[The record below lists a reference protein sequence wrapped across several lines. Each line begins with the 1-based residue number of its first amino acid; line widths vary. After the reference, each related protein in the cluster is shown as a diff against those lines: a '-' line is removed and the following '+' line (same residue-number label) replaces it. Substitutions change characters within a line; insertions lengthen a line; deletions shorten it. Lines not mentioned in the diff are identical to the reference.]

1 MVDSKV
7 FLQSHISKQSSNTS
21 NGVNVQLKGKRKLLP
36 TTDMS
41 ESVSQYE
48 QYLEERGKCNKIRLT
63 CQVNPI
69 CSNVLYNS
77 VTEIVRNEGS
87 DDVEVLNYGNE
98 ALSKGT
104 IKTENTSGKN
114 KKVDFWSSP
123 SWNGDALTILNGNA
137 KDSHPTNAIR
147 DTQLSSPSNGFVY
160 HCGKD
165 IFNNHLIRSNTFKTI
180 CKRQGGNEDT
190 FNTIADKM
198 RDVKGNEV
206 VETLYF
212 PVDAPIDGHKK
223 DVTMHV
229 YRYDDILTYADSV
242 KNRLVQKY
250 DGWVGFY
257 NRSKI
262 KSYNDFK
269 KGEIMD
275 IERPIMYKNGGDF
288 IEMYPDRSLYS
299 FVPKFNKS
307 RKRVEKN
314 WEYCITYPSSSTTD
328 GFDSIIN
335 KSNGALKAI
344 YFDENSKGDNGGS
357 QLVIYGISKHGLIVG
372 DFVSVYKT
380 LRNGTDERVV
390 ESAEVSAVVDDYIF
404 VLKGNSTAISNS
416 WYDVSQKDLDNGCIE
431 VDGVCYSL
439 APNKKYFTGSY
450 PCSGCTSGCSGC
462 TTSTDNNKYYLVNG
476 KYVNLDLDSQ
486 HISYKKVVN
495 GIECNYYVRIF
506 SKVPNFKNASAVT
519 SSEYDIYKD
528 DSKLIKEYQ
537 GSDYDFESHVS
548 RLAFAKNIYGDEIGE
563 VVFTDDIDVSNLK
576 DNLGR
581 PLSTLYITFLKS
593 NGGYKEWYGFDNVPI
608 YPPNDKVTYSHCFG
622 ALTCGYETSDE
633 SIYTNDINSIN
644 KINNIG
650 GDAMGVNVSYI
661 NKDWR
666 NSQSNGTE
674 NSHPNGTENSYFNAT
689 EVAYGV
695 DKNFYGDLCFY
706 DEYNATEVSIQPM
719 MYRFNTAQRES
730 ILSSSSDKFNG
741 YNYDDIVYDDY
752 DISNTFTVKTSQVS
766 GTNSRKEGYYYKP
779 HYPIEIK
786 MFGKLNS
793 VSPDFL
799 KIRSIKK
806 EDDVY
811 SIVTSSYHYLGVG
824 DKAMIYDSTQEKYYT
839 LVTVKNNN
847 SNYKKFYCK
856 VYSEDGKTLEKL
868 TFMDGDG
875 KSHDLLNT
883 NDDVARGLYMS
894 DFKLFKVDNLE
905 IPSYAKILKDGT
917 CRYVWRDIIN
927 NGFNP
932 TVSSVEEYP
941 FTNGAF
947 YINKRIDIY
956 VRRQD
961 PYNMYGLYN
970 DDDISGDDSKTE
982 VIVDDS
988 YVKSDDIK
996 C

>member
-87 DDVEVLNYGNE
+87 DDVEVLNYENE

-198 RDVKGNEV
+198 RDVNGNEV

-212 PVDAPIDGHKK
+212 PVDAPINGHKK

-269 KGEIMD
+269 NGEIMD

-299 FVPKFNKS
+299 FVPKFNKH

-357 QLVIYGISKHGLIVG
+357 QLVIYGISKHGLMVG

-416 WYDVSQKDLDNGCIE
+416 WYDVSQKDFNNGYIE
-431 VDGVCYSL
+431 VDGVEYSL
-439 APNKKYFTGSY
+439 APNKKYFVDAS
-450 PCSGCTSGCSGC
+450 S
-462 TTSTDNNKYYLVNG
+462 NKYYLVNG

-563 VVFTDDIDVSNLK
+563 VVFTDDIDISNLK

-593 NGGYKEWYGFDNVPI
+593 NGGYKEWYGFGTNIDPSS
-608 YPPNDKVTYSHCFG
+608 DKVTYSHCFG

-650 GDAMGVNVSYI
+650 GDAMGVNVLSI
-661 NKDWR
+661 NKDVKEDR
-666 NSQSNGTE
+666 DEGHFKE
-674 NSHPNGTENSYFNAT
+674 P

-706 DEYNATEVSIQPM
+706 DEYNAIEVSIQPM

-730 ILSSSSDKFNG
+730 YYSASKEKFNG
-741 YNYDDIVYDDY
+741 YNYDDIMYDDY
-752 DISNTFTVKTSQVS
+752 DISNTFTIKTSQVS

-806 EDDVY
+806 DEKRDGVY

-824 DKAMIYDSTQEKYYT
+824 DKAMIYDSTQDKYYT

-970 DDDISGDDSKTE
+970 DDDISGYDSKTE

>member
-87 DDVEVLNYGNE
+87 DDVEVLNYGN
-98 ALSKGT
+98 GT
-104 IKTENTSGKN
+104 IEEGNVSGGKTNDSK
-114 KKVDFWSSP
+114 FWSS
-123 SWNGDALTILNGNA
+123 SRWSGDALTVLNGNA
-137 KDSHPTNAIR
+137 NGSHPTNAIR

-180 CKRQGGNEDT
+180 CKRKDDKEDTLKDKSSTT

-198 RDVKGNEV
+198 RDVNGNEV

-212 PVDAPIDGHKK
+212 PVDAPINGHKK

-299 FVPKFNKS
+299 FVPKFNKH

-357 QLVIYGISKHGLIVG
+357 QLVIYGISKHGLMVG

-416 WYDVSQKDLDNGCIE
+416 WYDVSQVATISG
-431 VDGVCYSL
+431 YTL
-439 APNKKYFTGSY
+439 APNKKYFVDA
-450 PCSGCTSGCSGC
+450 SG
-462 TTSTDNNKYYLVNG
+462 NKYYLVNG

-563 VVFTDDIDVSNLK
+563 VVFTDDIDISNLK

-608 YPPNDKVTYSHCFG
+608 YPSSDKVTYSHCFG

-633 SIYTNDINSIN
+633 SIYTNGINSIN

-650 GDAMGVNVSYI
+650 GDAMGVDVSYI

-674 NSHPNGTENSYFNAT
+674 NSHSNDTKNSYFNYT

-730 ILSSSSDKFNG
+730 ILSSNDDVIDKFSG

-793 VSPDFL
+793 VRPDFL

-806 EDDVY
+806 DEKIEGVY

-839 LVTVKNNN
+839 LVTVKNND

-970 DDDISGDDSKTE
+970 DDDISGYDSKTE

>member
-404 VLKGNSTAISNS
+404 ILKGNSTAISNS
-416 WYDVSQKDLDNGCIE
+416 WHDVSQDELSNGKIT
-431 VDGVCYSL
+431 VDGVEYSL
-439 APNKKYFTGSY
+439 ASNKKYFTDA
-450 PCSGCTSGCSGC
+450 SG
-462 TTSTDNNKYYLVNG
+462 NKYYLVNG

-563 VVFTDDIDVSNLK
+563 VVFTDDIDISNLK

-650 GDAMGVNVSYI
+650 GDAMGVNVLSI
-661 NKDWR
+661 NKDVKEDR
-666 NSQSNGTE
+666 DEGHFKE
-674 NSHPNGTENSYFNAT
+674 P

-719 MYRFNTAQRES
+719 MYRFNTSQRES

-766 GTNSRKEGYYYKP
+766 STNSRKEGYYYKP

-970 DDDISGDDSKTE
+970 DDDISGDESKTE

>member
-262 KSYNDFK
+262 KSYSDFK

-357 QLVIYGISKHGLIVG
+357 QLVIYGISKHGLMVG

-416 WYDVSQKDLDNGCIE
+416 WHDVSQDELSNGKIT
-431 VDGVCYSL
+431 VDGVEYSL
-439 APNKKYFTGSY
+439 ASNKKYFTDA
-450 PCSGCTSGCSGC
+450 
-462 TTSTDNNKYYLVNG
+462 DNNKYYLVNG

-528 DSKLIKEYQ
+528 DSKLIREYQ

-563 VVFTDDIDVSNLK
+563 VVFTDDIDISNLK

-593 NGGYKEWYGFDNVPI
+593 NGGYKEWYGFGTNRDPSS
-608 YPPNDKVTYSHCFG
+608 DKVTYSHCFG

-633 SIYTNDINSIN
+633 SIYTNGINSIN

-650 GDAMGVNVSYI
+650 GDAMGVNVLSI
-661 NKDWR
+661 NKDVENDR
-666 NSQSNGTE
+666 NMGDFKE
-674 NSHPNGTENSYFNAT
+674 R

-730 ILSSSSDKFNG
+730 ILSSSDGKFNG

-752 DISNTFTVKTSQVS
+752 DISNTFTIKTSQVS

-806 EDDVY
+806 ENGVY

>member
-357 QLVIYGISKHGLIVG
+357 QLVIYGISKHGLMVG

-404 VLKGNSTAISNS
+404 VLKGNSTAISNL
-416 WYDVSQKDLDNGCIE
+416 WHDVNQDELSNGKIT
-431 VDGVCYSL
+431 VDGVEYSL
-439 APNKKYFTGSY
+439 ASNKKYFTDAS
-450 PCSGCTSGCSGC
+450 
-462 TTSTDNNKYYLVNG
+462 DNKYYLVNG

-563 VVFTDDIDVSNLK
+563 VVFTDDIDISNLK

-633 SIYTNDINSIN
+633 SIYTNGISSIN

-650 GDAMGVNVSYI
+650 GDAMGVNVLSI
-661 NKDWR
+661 NKDVEKYR
-666 NSQSNGTE
+666 NNGNFKE
-674 NSHPNGTENSYFNAT
+674 L

-730 ILSSSSDKFNG
+730 YRSDFPETFNG

-806 EDDVY
+806 ENGVY

>member
-229 YRYDDILTYADSV
+229 YRYDDILAYADSV

-416 WYDVSQKDLDNGCIE
+416 WHDVNQNELSNGKIT
-431 VDGVCYSL
+431 VDGVEYSL
-439 APNKKYFTGSY
+439 ASNKKYFTDA
-450 PCSGCTSGCSGC
+450 
-462 TTSTDNNKYYLVNG
+462 DNKKYYLVNG

-563 VVFTDDIDVSNLK
+563 VVFTDDIDISNLK

-650 GDAMGVNVSYI
+650 GDAMGVNVLSI
-661 NKDWR
+661 NKDVKEDR
-666 NSQSNGTE
+666 DEGHFKE
-674 NSHPNGTENSYFNAT
+674 P

-730 ILSSSSDKFNG
+730 ILSSSNDKFNG

-752 DISNTFTVKTSQVS
+752 DISNTFTIKTSQVS

>member
-229 YRYDDILTYADSV
+229 YMYDDILTYADSV

-262 KSYNDFK
+262 KSYSDFK

-357 QLVIYGISKHGLIVG
+357 QLVIYGISKHGLMVG
-372 DFVSVYKT
+372 DFVSMYKT

-416 WYDVSQKDLDNGCIE
+416 WHDVSQDELSNGKIT
-431 VDGVCYSL
+431 VDGVEYSL
-439 APNKKYFTGSY
+439 ASNKKYFTDA
-450 PCSGCTSGCSGC
+450 SG
-462 TTSTDNNKYYLVNG
+462 NKYYLVNG

-486 HISYKKVVN
+486 HIFYKKVVN

-528 DSKLIKEYQ
+528 DSKLIREYQ

-563 VVFTDDIDVSNLK
+563 VVFTDDIDISNLK

-593 NGGYKEWYGFDNVPI
+593 NGGYKEWYGFGTNIDPSS
-608 YPPNDKVTYSHCFG
+608 DKVTYSHCFG

-633 SIYTNDINSIN
+633 SIYTNGINSIN

-650 GDAMGVNVSYI
+650 GDAMGVNVLSI
-661 NKDWR
+661 NKDVENDR
-666 NSQSNGTE
+666 NMGDFKE
-674 NSHPNGTENSYFNAT
+674 R

-730 ILSSSSDKFNG
+730 ILSSSNDKFNG

-752 DISNTFTVKTSQVS
+752 DISNTFTIKTSQVS

-793 VSPDFL
+793 VIPDFL

-806 EDDVY
+806 DEKRDGVY

-917 CRYVWRDIIN
+917 CRYIWRDIIN

-970 DDDISGDDSKTE
+970 DDDISGYDSKTE

>member
-98 ALSKGT
+98 ALSNGT

-299 FVPKFNKS
+299 FIPKFNKH

-357 QLVIYGISKHGLIVG
+357 QLVIYGISKHGLMVG

-416 WYDVSQKDLDNGCIE
+416 WYDVSQVATISG
-431 VDGVCYSL
+431 YTL
-439 APNKKYFTGSY
+439 APNKKYFVDA
-450 PCSGCTSGCSGC
+450 SG
-462 TTSTDNNKYYLVNG
+462 NKYYLVNG

-563 VVFTDDIDVSNLK
+563 VVFTDDIDISNLK

-593 NGGYKEWYGFDNVPI
+593 NGGYKEWYGFGTNIDPSS
-608 YPPNDKVTYSHCFG
+608 DKVTYSHCFG

-633 SIYTNDINSIN
+633 SIYTNGINSIN

-650 GDAMGVNVSYI
+650 GDAIGLNVLSI
-661 NKDWR
+661 NKDVENDR
-666 NSQSNGTE
+666 NMGDFKE
-674 NSHPNGTENSYFNAT
+674 L

-730 ILSSSSDKFNG
+730 ILSSSNDKFNG

-752 DISNTFTVKTSQVS
+752 DISNTFTIKTSQVS

-793 VSPDFL
+793 VRPDFL

-839 LVTVKNNN
+839 LVTVNNNN

-970 DDDISGDDSKTE
+970 DDDISGDESKTE

>member
-1 MVDSKV
+1 M
-7 FLQSHISKQSSNTS
+7 
-21 NGVNVQLKGKRKLLP
+21 
-36 TTDMS
+36 
-41 ESVSQYE
+41 
-48 QYLEERGKCNKIRLT
+48 
-63 CQVNPI
+63 
-69 CSNVLYNS
+69 
-77 VTEIVRNEGS
+77 
-87 DDVEVLNYGNE
+87 
-98 ALSKGT
+98 
-104 IKTENTSGKN
+104 
-114 KKVDFWSSP
+114 
-123 SWNGDALTILNGNA
+123 
-137 KDSHPTNAIR
+137 
-147 DTQLSSPSNGFVY
+147 
-160 HCGKD
+160 
-165 IFNNHLIRSNTFKTI
+165 IRSNTFKTI

-299 FVPKFNKS
+299 FVPKFNKH

-357 QLVIYGISKHGLIVG
+357 QLVIYGISKHGLMVG

-416 WYDVSQKDLDNGCIE
+416 WYDVSQVATMSG
-431 VDGVCYSL
+431 YTL
-439 APNKKYFTGSY
+439 APNKKYFTDA
-450 PCSGCTSGCSGC
+450 
-462 TTSTDNNKYYLVNG
+462 DNNKYYLVNG

-563 VVFTDDIDVSNLK
+563 VVFTDDIDISNLK

-593 NGGYKEWYGFDNVPI
+593 NGGYKEWYGFGTNIDPSS
-608 YPPNDKVTYSHCFG
+608 DKVTYSHCFG

-633 SIYTNDINSIN
+633 SIYTNGISSIN

-650 GDAMGVNVSYI
+650 GDAMGVDVSYI

-666 NSQSNGTE
+666 NSQSNG
-674 NSHPNGTENSYFNAT
+674 SDT
-689 EVAYGV
+689 EVVYGV

-730 ILSSSSDKFNG
+730 YCSDFPGTFNG

-793 VSPDFL
+793 VRPDFL

-806 EDDVY
+806 DEKIDGVY

>member
-123 SWNGDALTILNGNA
+123 YWNGDALTILNGNA
-137 KDSHPTNAIR
+137 KDYHPTNAIR

-269 KGEIMD
+269 NGEIMD

-328 GFDSIIN
+328 GFESIIN

-357 QLVIYGISKHGLIVG
+357 QLVIYGISKHGLMVG

-416 WYDVSQKDLDNGCIE
+416 WYDVSQNDLNNGYIK
-431 VDGVCYSL
+431 VDGVVYKL
-439 APNKKYFTGSY
+439 ASNKKYFVDA
-450 PCSGCTSGCSGC
+450 SG
-462 TTSTDNNKYYLVNG
+462 NKYYLVNG

-563 VVFTDDIDVSNLK
+563 VVFTDDIDISNLK

-650 GDAMGVNVSYI
+650 GDAIGVNVLSI
-661 NKDWR
+661 NKDVKEDR
-666 NSQSNGTE
+666 DEGHFKE
-674 NSHPNGTENSYFNAT
+674 P

-730 ILSSSSDKFNG
+730 YYSASKEKFNG
-741 YNYDDIVYDDY
+741 YNYDDIMYDDY
-752 DISNTFTVKTSQVS
+752 DISNTFTIKTSQVS

-982 VIVDDS
+982 VIVDGS

>member
-147 DTQLSSPSNGFVY
+147 DTQLSSQSNGFVY

-372 DFVSVYKT
+372 DFVSLYKT

-416 WYDVSQKDLDNGCIE
+416 WYDVSQVATMSG
-431 VDGVCYSL
+431 YTL
-439 APNKKYFTGSY
+439 APNKKYFTDA
-450 PCSGCTSGCSGC
+450 
-462 TTSTDNNKYYLVNG
+462 DNTKYYLVNG

-563 VVFTDDIDVSNLK
+563 VVFTDDIDISNLK

-581 PLSTLYITFLKS
+581 PLSTLYITFIKS

-650 GDAMGVNVSYI
+650 GDAIGVNVLSI
-661 NKDWR
+661 NKDVKEDR
-666 NSQSNGTE
+666 DEGHFKE
-674 NSHPNGTENSYFNAT
+674 P

-806 EDDVY
+806 ENGVY

>member
-404 VLKGNSTAISNS
+404 VLKGNSTAISNL
-416 WYDVSQKDLDNGCIE
+416 WHDVNQDELSNGKIT
-431 VDGVCYSL
+431 VDGVEYSL
-439 APNKKYFTGSY
+439 ASNKKYFTDAS
-450 PCSGCTSGCSGC
+450 
-462 TTSTDNNKYYLVNG
+462 DNKYYLVNG

-563 VVFTDDIDVSNLK
+563 VVFTDDIDISNLK

-633 SIYTNDINSIN
+633 SIYTNGISSIN

-650 GDAMGVNVSYI
+650 GDAMGVNVLSI
-661 NKDWR
+661 NKDVEKYR
-666 NSQSNGTE
+666 NNGNFKE
-674 NSHPNGTENSYFNAT
+674 L

-706 DEYNATEVSIQPM
+706 DEYNAIEVSIQPM

-730 ILSSSSDKFNG
+730 ILSSSNDKFNG

-806 EDDVY
+806 ENGVY

>member
-137 KDSHPTNAIR
+137 KDFHPTNAIR

-269 KGEIMD
+269 NGEIMD

-299 FVPKFNKS
+299 FVPKFNKH

-357 QLVIYGISKHGLIVG
+357 QLVIYGISKHGLMVG

-416 WYDVSQKDLDNGCIE
+416 WHDVSQDELNERKIE
-431 VDGVCYSL
+431 VDGVVYKL
-439 APNKKYFTGSY
+439 ASNKKYFTDV
-450 PCSGCTSGCSGC
+450 
-462 TTSTDNNKYYLVNG
+462 DNKKYYLVNG

-528 DSKLIKEYQ
+528 DSKLIREYQ

-563 VVFTDDIDVSNLK
+563 VVFTDDIDISNLK

-593 NGGYKEWYGFDNVPI
+593 NGGYKEWYGFGTNIDPSS
-608 YPPNDKVTYSHCFG
+608 DKVTYSHCFG

-650 GDAMGVNVSYI
+650 GDAMGVNVLSI
-661 NKDWR
+661 NKDVKEDR
-666 NSQSNGTE
+666 DEGHFKE
-674 NSHPNGTENSYFNAT
+674 P

-730 ILSSSSDKFNG
+730 YYSASKEKFNG
-741 YNYDDIVYDDY
+741 YNYDDIMYDDY
-752 DISNTFTVKTSQVS
+752 DISNTFTIKTSQVS

-970 DDDISGDDSKTE
+970 DDDISGYDSKTE
-982 VIVDDS
+982 VIVDGS

>member
-87 DDVEVLNYGNE
+87 DDVEVLNYGND

-137 KDSHPTNAIR
+137 KDYHPTNAIR
-147 DTQLSSPSNGFVY
+147 DTQLSSPSNGFAY

-328 GFDSIIN
+328 GFESIIN

-357 QLVIYGISKHGLIVG
+357 QLVIYGISKHGLMVG

-416 WYDVSQKDLDNGCIE
+416 WHDVSQGELNERKIE
-431 VDGVCYSL
+431 VDGVVYKL
-439 APNKKYFTGSY
+439 ASNKKYFVDA
-450 PCSGCTSGCSGC
+450 SG
-462 TTSTDNNKYYLVNG
+462 NKYYLVNG

-563 VVFTDDIDVSNLK
+563 VVFTDDIDISNLK

-650 GDAMGVNVSYI
+650 GDAMGVNVLSI
-661 NKDWR
+661 NKDVEEDR
-666 NSQSNGTE
+666 NKGNFKE
-674 NSHPNGTENSYFNAT
+674 L

-730 ILSSSSDKFNG
+730 YYSASKEKFNG
-741 YNYDDIVYDDY
+741 YNYDDIMYDDY
-752 DISNTFTVKTSQVS
+752 DISNTFTIKTSQVS

-982 VIVDDS
+982 VIVDGS

>member
-87 DDVEVLNYGNE
+87 DDAEVLNYGNE

-137 KDSHPTNAIR
+137 KDFHPTNAIR

-269 KGEIMD
+269 NGEIMD

-299 FVPKFNKS
+299 FVPKFNKH

-357 QLVIYGISKHGLIVG
+357 QLVIYGISKHGLMVG

-416 WYDVSQKDLDNGCIE
+416 WHDVSQGELNERKIE
-431 VDGVCYSL
+431 VDGVVYKL
-439 APNKKYFTGSY
+439 ASNKKYFVDA
-450 PCSGCTSGCSGC
+450 SG
-462 TTSTDNNKYYLVNG
+462 NKYYLVNG

-563 VVFTDDIDVSNLK
+563 VVFTDDIDISNLK

-650 GDAMGVNVSYI
+650 GDAIGVNVLSI
-661 NKDWR
+661 NKDVKEDR
-666 NSQSNGTE
+666 DEGHFKE
-674 NSHPNGTENSYFNAT
+674 P

-730 ILSSSSDKFNG
+730 YYSASKEKFNG
-741 YNYDDIVYDDY
+741 YNYDDIMYDDY
-752 DISNTFTVKTSQVS
+752 DISNTFTIKTSQVS

-970 DDDISGDDSKTE
+970 DDDISGYDSKTE
-982 VIVDDS
+982 VIVDGS

>member
-1 MVDSKV
+1 M
-7 FLQSHISKQSSNTS
+7 
-21 NGVNVQLKGKRKLLP
+21 
-36 TTDMS
+36 
-41 ESVSQYE
+41 
-48 QYLEERGKCNKIRLT
+48 
-63 CQVNPI
+63 
-69 CSNVLYNS
+69 
-77 VTEIVRNEGS
+77 
-87 DDVEVLNYGNE
+87 
-98 ALSKGT
+98 
-104 IKTENTSGKN
+104 
-114 KKVDFWSSP
+114 
-123 SWNGDALTILNGNA
+123 
-137 KDSHPTNAIR
+137 
-147 DTQLSSPSNGFVY
+147 
-160 HCGKD
+160 
-165 IFNNHLIRSNTFKTI
+165 
-180 CKRQGGNEDT
+180 
-190 FNTIADKM
+190 
-198 RDVKGNEV
+198 
-206 VETLYF
+206 
-212 PVDAPIDGHKK
+212 
-223 DVTMHV
+223 
-229 YRYDDILTYADSV
+229 
-242 KNRLVQKY
+242 
-250 DGWVGFY
+250 
-257 NRSKI
+257 
-262 KSYNDFK
+262 
-269 KGEIMD
+269 
-275 IERPIMYKNGGDF
+275 
-288 IEMYPDRSLYS
+288 
-299 FVPKFNKS
+299 
-307 RKRVEKN
+307 
-314 WEYCITYPSSSTTD
+314 
-328 GFDSIIN
+328 
-335 KSNGALKAI
+335 
-344 YFDENSKGDNGGS
+344 
-357 QLVIYGISKHGLIVG
+357 
-372 DFVSVYKT
+372 
-380 LRNGTDERVV
+380 
-390 ESAEVSAVVDDYIF
+390 
-404 VLKGNSTAISNS
+404 
-416 WYDVSQKDLDNGCIE
+416 
-431 VDGVCYSL
+431 
-439 APNKKYFTGSY
+439 
-450 PCSGCTSGCSGC
+450 
-462 TTSTDNNKYYLVNG
+462 
-476 KYVNLDLDSQ
+476 DSQ

-528 DSKLIKEYQ
+528 DSKLIREYQ

-563 VVFTDDIDVSNLK
+563 VVFTDDIDISNLK

-581 PLSTLYITFLKS
+581 PLSTLYITFIKS

-650 GDAMGVNVSYI
+650 GDAMGVNVLSI
-661 NKDWR
+661 NKDVEEDR
-666 NSQSNGTE
+666 NKGHFKE
-674 NSHPNGTENSYFNAT
+674 L

-730 ILSSSSDKFNG
+730 YYSASKEKFNG
-741 YNYDDIVYDDY
+741 YNYDDIMYDDY
-752 DISNTFTVKTSQVS
+752 DISNTFTIKTSQVS

-806 EDDVY
+806 ENGVY

-839 LVTVKNNN
+839 LVTVKNND

-970 DDDISGDDSKTE
+970 DDDISGYDSKTE

>member
-41 ESVSQYE
+41 DSVSQYE

-262 KSYNDFK
+262 KSYSDFK

-357 QLVIYGISKHGLIVG
+357 QLVIYGISKHGLMVG

-416 WYDVSQKDLDNGCIE
+416 WHDVSQDELSNGKIT
-431 VDGVCYSL
+431 VDGVEYSL
-439 APNKKYFTGSY
+439 ASNKKYFTDA
-450 PCSGCTSGCSGC
+450 SG
-462 TTSTDNNKYYLVNG
+462 NKYYLVNG

-563 VVFTDDIDVSNLK
+563 VVFTDDIDISNLK

-633 SIYTNDINSIN
+633 SIYTNGINSIN

-650 GDAMGVNVSYI
+650 GDAMGVNVLSI
-661 NKDWR
+661 NKDVENDR
-666 NSQSNGTE
+666 NMGDFKE
-674 NSHPNGTENSYFNAT
+674 R

-730 ILSSSSDKFNG
+730 ILSSSNDKFNG

-752 DISNTFTVKTSQVS
+752 DISNTFTIKTSQVS

-806 EDDVY
+806 ENGVY

>member
-137 KDSHPTNAIR
+137 KDFHPTNAIR

-269 KGEIMD
+269 NGEIMD

-299 FVPKFNKS
+299 FVPKFNKH

-357 QLVIYGISKHGLIVG
+357 QLVIYGISKHGLMVG

-416 WYDVSQKDLDNGCIE
+416 WHDVSQGELNERKIE
-431 VDGVCYSL
+431 VDGVVYKL
-439 APNKKYFTGSY
+439 ASNKKYFVDA
-450 PCSGCTSGCSGC
+450 SG
-462 TTSTDNNKYYLVNG
+462 NKYYLVNG

-563 VVFTDDIDVSNLK
+563 VVFTDDIDISNLK

-650 GDAMGVNVSYI
+650 GDAMGVNVLSI
-661 NKDWR
+661 NKDVKEDR
-666 NSQSNGTE
+666 DEGHFKE
-674 NSHPNGTENSYFNAT
+674 P

-730 ILSSSSDKFNG
+730 YYSASKEKFNG
-741 YNYDDIVYDDY
+741 YNYDDIMYDDY
-752 DISNTFTVKTSQVS
+752 DISNTFTIKTSQVS

-970 DDDISGDDSKTE
+970 DDDISGYDSKTE
-982 VIVDDS
+982 VIVDGS

>member
-114 KKVDFWSSP
+114 KNVDFWSSP

-357 QLVIYGISKHGLIVG
+357 QLVIYGISKHGLMVG

-416 WYDVSQKDLDNGCIE
+416 WHDVSQDELSNGKIT
-431 VDGVCYSL
+431 VDGVEYSL
-439 APNKKYFTGSY
+439 AANKKYFVDA
-450 PCSGCTSGCSGC
+450 SG
-462 TTSTDNNKYYLVNG
+462 NKYYLVNG

-563 VVFTDDIDVSNLK
+563 VVFTDDIDISNLK

-633 SIYTNDINSIN
+633 SIYTNGINSIN

-650 GDAMGVNVSYI
+650 GDAMGVNVLSI
-661 NKDWR
+661 NKDVENDR
-666 NSQSNGTE
+666 NMGGFKE
-674 NSHPNGTENSYFNAT
+674 R

-730 ILSSSSDKFNG
+730 ILSSSNDKFNG

-806 EDDVY
+806 ENGVY

-917 CRYVWRDIIN
+917 CRYVWRNIIN

-970 DDDISGDDSKTE
+970 DDDISGDESKTE

>member
-87 DDVEVLNYGNE
+87 DDVEVLNYGNC
-98 ALSKGT
+98 T
-104 IKTENTSGKN
+104 IEEGNVIGGKN
-114 KKVDFWSSP
+114 NWSSP
-123 SWNGDALTILNGNA
+123 SWEGDELTVLNGNTNV
-137 KDSHPTNAIR
+137 SHPTNAIR

-180 CKRQGGNEDT
+180 CKIPNTSST

-198 RDVKGNEV
+198 RDVNGNEV

-262 KSYNDFK
+262 KSYSNFEKD
-269 KGEIMD
+269 EIMD

-299 FVPKFNKS
+299 FVPKFNKH

-357 QLVIYGISKHGLIVG
+357 QLVIYGISKHGLMVG

-380 LRNGTDERVV
+380 LRNGTNERVV

-416 WYDVSQKDLDNGCIE
+416 WYDVSQVAKMSEYTL
-431 VDGVCYSL
+431 V
-439 APNKKYFTGSY
+439 PNKKYFVDA
-450 PCSGCTSGCSGC
+450 SG
-462 TTSTDNNKYYLVNG
+462 NKYYLVNG

-563 VVFTDDIDVSNLK
+563 VVFTDDIDISNLK

-593 NGGYKEWYGFDNVPI
+593 NGGYKEWYGFGTNRDPSS
-608 YPPNDKVTYSHCFG
+608 DKVTYSHCFG

-633 SIYTNDINSIN
+633 SIYTNGINSIN

-650 GDAMGVNVSYI
+650 GDAMGVDVLSI
-661 NKDWR
+661 NKDVEKYR
-666 NSQSNGTE
+666 NNGNFT
-674 NSHPNGTENSYFNAT
+674 FR
-689 EVAYGV
+689 EVVYGV

-730 ILSSSSDKFNG
+730 SSLDSGGTFSG

-766 GTNSRKEGYYYKP
+766 GTNSKKEGYYYKP

-793 VSPDFL
+793 VRPDFL

-806 EDDVY
+806 DEKRDGVY

-839 LVTVKNNN
+839 LVTVKDDD

-970 DDDISGDDSKTE
+970 DDDISGDESKTE

>member
-147 DTQLSSPSNGFVY
+147 DTQLSSQSNGFVY

-299 FVPKFNKS
+299 FVPKFNKH

-404 VLKGNSTAISNS
+404 VLKGNSTAISNL
-416 WYDVSQKDLDNGCIE
+416 WHDVNQDELSNGKIT
-431 VDGVCYSL
+431 VDGVEYSL
-439 APNKKYFTGSY
+439 ASNKKYFTDAS
-450 PCSGCTSGCSGC
+450 
-462 TTSTDNNKYYLVNG
+462 DNKYYLVNG

-563 VVFTDDIDVSNLK
+563 VVFTDDIDISNLK

-633 SIYTNDINSIN
+633 SIYTNGISSIN

-650 GDAMGVNVSYI
+650 GDAMGVNVLSI
-661 NKDWR
+661 NKDVEKYR
-666 NSQSNGTE
+666 NNGNFKE
-674 NSHPNGTENSYFNAT
+674 L

-706 DEYNATEVSIQPM
+706 DEYNAIEVSIQPM

-730 ILSSSSDKFNG
+730 ILSSSNDKFNG

-806 EDDVY
+806 ENGVY

>member
-404 VLKGNSTAISNS
+404 VLKGNSTAISNL
-416 WYDVSQKDLDNGCIE
+416 WHDVSQDELSNGKIT
-431 VDGVCYSL
+431 VDGVEYSL
-439 APNKKYFTGSY
+439 ASNKKYFTDAS
-450 PCSGCTSGCSGC
+450 
-462 TTSTDNNKYYLVNG
+462 DNKYYLVNG

-563 VVFTDDIDVSNLK
+563 VVFTDDIDISNLK

-633 SIYTNDINSIN
+633 SIYTNGISSIN

-650 GDAMGVNVSYI
+650 GDAMGVNVLSI
-661 NKDWR
+661 NKDVEKYR
-666 NSQSNGTE
+666 NNGNFKE
-674 NSHPNGTENSYFNAT
+674 L

-706 DEYNATEVSIQPM
+706 DEYNAIEVSIQPM

-730 ILSSSSDKFNG
+730 ILSSSNDKFNG

-806 EDDVY
+806 ENGVY

>member
-98 ALSKGT
+98 ALSNGT

-180 CKRQGGNEDT
+180 CKIPNTSST

-198 RDVKGNEV
+198 RDVNGNEV

-404 VLKGNSTAISNS
+404 VLKGNSTAISNL
-416 WYDVSQKDLDNGCIE
+416 WHDVNQDELSNGKIT
-431 VDGVCYSL
+431 VDGVEYSL
-439 APNKKYFTGSY
+439 ASNKKYFTDAS
-450 PCSGCTSGCSGC
+450 
-462 TTSTDNNKYYLVNG
+462 DNKYYLVNG

-563 VVFTDDIDVSNLK
+563 VVFTDDIDISNLK

-581 PLSTLYITFLKS
+581 PLSTLYITFIKS

-633 SIYTNDINSIN
+633 SIYTNGINSIN

-650 GDAMGVNVSYI
+650 GDAMGVNVLSI
-661 NKDWR
+661 NKDVEKYR
-666 NSQSNGTE
+666 NNGNFKE
-674 NSHPNGTENSYFNAT
+674 L

-730 ILSSSSDKFNG
+730 ILSSSNDKFNG

-806 EDDVY
+806 ENGVY

>member
-137 KDSHPTNAIR
+137 KDFHPTNAIR

-299 FVPKFNKS
+299 FVPKFNKH

-357 QLVIYGISKHGLIVG
+357 QLVIYGISKHGLMVG

-416 WYDVSQKDLDNGCIE
+416 WHDVSQGELNERKIE
-431 VDGVCYSL
+431 VDGVVYKL
-439 APNKKYFTGSY
+439 ASNKKYFVDA
-450 PCSGCTSGCSGC
+450 SG
-462 TTSTDNNKYYLVNG
+462 NKYYLVNG

-563 VVFTDDIDVSNLK
+563 VVFTDDIDISNLK

-650 GDAMGVNVSYI
+650 GDAMGVNVLSI
-661 NKDWR
+661 NKDVKEDR
-666 NSQSNGTE
+666 DEGHFKE
-674 NSHPNGTENSYFNAT
+674 P

-730 ILSSSSDKFNG
+730 YYSASKEKFNG
-741 YNYDDIVYDDY
+741 YNYDDIMYDDY
-752 DISNTFTVKTSQVS
+752 DISNTFTIKTSQVS

-970 DDDISGDDSKTE
+970 DDDISGYDSKTE
-982 VIVDDS
+982 VIVDGS

>member
-1 MVDSKV
+1 M
-7 FLQSHISKQSSNTS
+7 
-21 NGVNVQLKGKRKLLP
+21 
-36 TTDMS
+36 
-41 ESVSQYE
+41 
-48 QYLEERGKCNKIRLT
+48 
-63 CQVNPI
+63 
-69 CSNVLYNS
+69 
-77 VTEIVRNEGS
+77 
-87 DDVEVLNYGNE
+87 
-98 ALSKGT
+98 
-104 IKTENTSGKN
+104 
-114 KKVDFWSSP
+114 
-123 SWNGDALTILNGNA
+123 
-137 KDSHPTNAIR
+137 
-147 DTQLSSPSNGFVY
+147 
-160 HCGKD
+160 
-165 IFNNHLIRSNTFKTI
+165 
-180 CKRQGGNEDT
+180 
-190 FNTIADKM
+190 
-198 RDVKGNEV
+198 
-206 VETLYF
+206 
-212 PVDAPIDGHKK
+212 
-223 DVTMHV
+223 
-229 YRYDDILTYADSV
+229 
-242 KNRLVQKY
+242 
-250 DGWVGFY
+250 
-257 NRSKI
+257 
-262 KSYNDFK
+262 
-269 KGEIMD
+269 
-275 IERPIMYKNGGDF
+275 
-288 IEMYPDRSLYS
+288 
-299 FVPKFNKS
+299 
-307 RKRVEKN
+307 
-314 WEYCITYPSSSTTD
+314 
-328 GFDSIIN
+328 
-335 KSNGALKAI
+335 
-344 YFDENSKGDNGGS
+344 
-357 QLVIYGISKHGLIVG
+357 
-372 DFVSVYKT
+372 
-380 LRNGTDERVV
+380 
-390 ESAEVSAVVDDYIF
+390 
-404 VLKGNSTAISNS
+404 
-416 WYDVSQKDLDNGCIE
+416 
-431 VDGVCYSL
+431 
-439 APNKKYFTGSY
+439 
-450 PCSGCTSGCSGC
+450 
-462 TTSTDNNKYYLVNG
+462 
-476 KYVNLDLDSQ
+476 DLDSQ

-563 VVFTDDIDVSNLK
+563 VVFTDDIDISNLK

-593 NGGYKEWYGFDNVPI
+593 NGGYKEWYGFGTNIDPSS
-608 YPPNDKVTYSHCFG
+608 DKVTYSHCFG

-633 SIYTNDINSIN
+633 SIYTNGINSIN

-650 GDAMGVNVSYI
+650 GDAMGVDVLSI
-661 NKDWR
+661 NKDVEKYR
-666 NSQSNGTE
+666 NNGNFT
-674 NSHPNGTENSYFNAT
+674 FR

-730 ILSSSSDKFNG
+730 SSSVSGGTFSG
-741 YNYDDIVYDDY
+741 YSYDDIVYDDY
-752 DISNTFTVKTSQVS
+752 DISNTFTIKTSQVS

-793 VSPDFL
+793 VRPDFL

-806 EDDVY
+806 DEKRDDVY

-839 LVTVKNNN
+839 LVTVKNND

>member
-69 CSNVLYNS
+69 CSNILYNS

-123 SWNGDALTILNGNA
+123 FWNGDALTILNGNA
-137 KDSHPTNAIR
+137 KDFHPTNAIR

-269 KGEIMD
+269 NGEIMD

-299 FVPKFNKS
+299 FVPKFNKH

-357 QLVIYGISKHGLIVG
+357 QLVIYGISKHGLMVG

-416 WYDVSQKDLDNGCIE
+416 WHDVSQGELNERKIE
-431 VDGVCYSL
+431 VDGVVYKL
-439 APNKKYFTGSY
+439 ASNKKYFVDA
-450 PCSGCTSGCSGC
+450 SG
-462 TTSTDNNKYYLVNG
+462 NKYYLVNG

-563 VVFTDDIDVSNLK
+563 VVFTDDIDISNLK

-650 GDAMGVNVSYI
+650 GDAMGVNVLSI
-661 NKDWR
+661 NKDVKEDR
-666 NSQSNGTE
+666 DEGHFKE
-674 NSHPNGTENSYFNAT
+674 P

-730 ILSSSSDKFNG
+730 YYSASKEKFNG
-741 YNYDDIVYDDY
+741 YNYDDIMYDDY
-752 DISNTFTVKTSQVS
+752 DISNTFTIKTSQVS

-970 DDDISGDDSKTE
+970 DDDISGYDSKTE
-982 VIVDDS
+982 VIVDGS

>member
-48 QYLEERGKCNKIRLT
+48 QYLDERGKCNKIRLT

-87 DDVEVLNYGNE
+87 DDVEVLNYGN
-98 ALSKGT
+98 GT
-104 IKTENTSGKN
+104 IEKGNMSGGKTNDSK
-114 KKVDFWSSP
+114 FWSSS
-123 SWNGDALTILNGNA
+123 SWKGDALTVLNENTNG
-137 KDSHPTNAIR
+137 SHPTNAIR

-180 CKRQGGNEDT
+180 CKRKGGNEDTTEDKSGTT

-198 RDVKGNEV
+198 RDVNGNEV

-212 PVDAPIDGHKK
+212 PVDAPINGHKK

-262 KSYNDFK
+262 KSYSDFEK
-269 KGEIMD
+269 DEIMD

-299 FVPKFNKS
+299 FVPKFNKH

-357 QLVIYGISKHGLIVG
+357 QLVIYGISKHGLMVG

-416 WYDVSQKDLDNGCIE
+416 WYDVSQVAKMSE
-431 VDGVCYSL
+431 YTL
-439 APNKKYFTGSY
+439 APNKKYFT
-450 PCSGCTSGCSGC
+450 
-462 TTSTDNNKYYLVNG
+462 DADKNKYYLVNG

-563 VVFTDDIDVSNLK
+563 VVFTDDIDISNLK

-608 YPPNDKVTYSHCFG
+608 YPSSDKVTYSHCFG

-633 SIYTNDINSIN
+633 SIYTNGINSIN

-650 GDAMGVNVSYI
+650 GDAMGVDVSYI

-666 NSQSNGTE
+666 KSQSNGTE
-674 NSHPNGTENSYFNAT
+674 NSQSNGTENSYFNAT

-730 ILSSSSDKFNG
+730 SGETFSG
-741 YNYDDIVYDDY
+741 YNYDDIMYDDY
-752 DISNTFTVKTSQVS
+752 DISNTFTIKTSQVS

-793 VSPDFL
+793 VRPDFL

-806 EDDVY
+806 DEKIDGVY

-839 LVTVKNNN
+839 LVTVKNND

-883 NDDVARGLYMS
+883 NDDVARGLYIS

-970 DDDISGDDSKTE
+970 DDDISGDESKTE

>member
-77 VTEIVRNEGS
+77 VTEFVRNEGS

-212 PVDAPIDGHKK
+212 PVDAPINGHKK

-299 FVPKFNKS
+299 FVPKFNKH

-314 WEYCITYPSSSTTD
+314 WEYCITYPSSSATD

-357 QLVIYGISKHGLIVG
+357 QLVIYGISKHGLMVG

-416 WYDVSQKDLDNGCIE
+416 WYDVSQKDLNNGYIE
-431 VDGVCYSL
+431 VDGVVYKL
-439 APNKKYFTGSY
+439 ASNKKYFTDV
-450 PCSGCTSGCSGC
+450 
-462 TTSTDNNKYYLVNG
+462 DNKKYYLVNG

-528 DSKLIKEYQ
+528 DSKLIREYQ

-563 VVFTDDIDVSNLK
+563 VVFTDDIDISNLK

-650 GDAMGVNVSYI
+650 GDAMGVNVLSI
-661 NKDWR
+661 NKDVEEDR
-666 NSQSNGTE
+666 NKGHFKE
-674 NSHPNGTENSYFNAT
+674 L

-730 ILSSSSDKFNG
+730 YYSASKEKFNG

-766 GTNSRKEGYYYKP
+766 STNSRKEGYYYKP

-806 EDDVY
+806 ENGVY

-970 DDDISGDDSKTE
+970 DDDISGYDSKTE

>member
-416 WYDVSQKDLDNGCIE
+416 WHDVSQDELSNGKIT
-431 VDGVCYSL
+431 VDGVEYSL
-439 APNKKYFTGSY
+439 ASNKKYFTDA
-450 PCSGCTSGCSGC
+450 SG
-462 TTSTDNNKYYLVNG
+462 NKYYLVNG

-563 VVFTDDIDVSNLK
+563 VVFTDDIDISNLK

-650 GDAMGVNVSYI
+650 GDAMGVNVLSI
-661 NKDWR
+661 NKDVK
-666 NSQSNGTE
+666 E
-674 NSHPNGTENSYFNAT
+674 NRDEGHFKEP

-730 ILSSSSDKFNG
+730 ILSSSNDKFNG

>member
-416 WYDVSQKDLDNGCIE
+416 WHDVSQDELSNGKIT
-431 VDGVCYSL
+431 VDGVEYSL
-439 APNKKYFTGSY
+439 ASNKKYFTDA
-450 PCSGCTSGCSGC
+450 SG
-462 TTSTDNNKYYLVNG
+462 NKYYLVNG

-563 VVFTDDIDVSNLK
+563 VVFTDDIDISNLK

-650 GDAMGVNVSYI
+650 GDAMGVNVLSI
-661 NKDWR
+661 NKDVK
-666 NSQSNGTE
+666 E
-674 NSHPNGTENSYFNAT
+674 NRDEGHFKEP

-730 ILSSSSDKFNG
+730 ILSSSNDKFNG

-806 EDDVY
+806 ENGVY

>member
-1 MVDSKV
+1 M
-7 FLQSHISKQSSNTS
+7 
-21 NGVNVQLKGKRKLLP
+21 
-36 TTDMS
+36 
-41 ESVSQYE
+41 
-48 QYLEERGKCNKIRLT
+48 
-63 CQVNPI
+63 
-69 CSNVLYNS
+69 
-77 VTEIVRNEGS
+77 
-87 DDVEVLNYGNE
+87 
-98 ALSKGT
+98 
-104 IKTENTSGKN
+104 
-114 KKVDFWSSP
+114 
-123 SWNGDALTILNGNA
+123 
-137 KDSHPTNAIR
+137 
-147 DTQLSSPSNGFVY
+147 
-160 HCGKD
+160 
-165 IFNNHLIRSNTFKTI
+165 
-180 CKRQGGNEDT
+180 
-190 FNTIADKM
+190 
-198 RDVKGNEV
+198 
-206 VETLYF
+206 
-212 PVDAPIDGHKK
+212 
-223 DVTMHV
+223 
-229 YRYDDILTYADSV
+229 
-242 KNRLVQKY
+242 
-250 DGWVGFY
+250 
-257 NRSKI
+257 
-262 KSYNDFK
+262 
-269 KGEIMD
+269 
-275 IERPIMYKNGGDF
+275 
-288 IEMYPDRSLYS
+288 
-299 FVPKFNKS
+299 
-307 RKRVEKN
+307 
-314 WEYCITYPSSSTTD
+314 
-328 GFDSIIN
+328 
-335 KSNGALKAI
+335 
-344 YFDENSKGDNGGS
+344 
-357 QLVIYGISKHGLIVG
+357 VG

-416 WYDVSQKDLDNGCIE
+416 WYDVSQKDLNNGYIE
-431 VDGVCYSL
+431 VDGVVYKL
-439 APNKKYFTGSY
+439 ASNKKYFTDV
-450 PCSGCTSGCSGC
+450 
-462 TTSTDNNKYYLVNG
+462 DNKKYYLVNG

-528 DSKLIKEYQ
+528 DSKLIREYQ

-563 VVFTDDIDVSNLK
+563 VVFTDDIDISNLK

-650 GDAMGVNVSYI
+650 GDAMGVNVLSI
-661 NKDWR
+661 NKDVEEDR
-666 NSQSNGTE
+666 NKGNFKE
-674 NSHPNGTENSYFNAT
+674 R

-730 ILSSSSDKFNG
+730 YYSASKEMFNG

-766 GTNSRKEGYYYKP
+766 STNSRKEGYYYKP

-806 EDDVY
+806 ENGVY

-970 DDDISGDDSKTE
+970 DDDISGYDSKTE

>member
-123 SWNGDALTILNGNA
+123 YWNGDALTILNGNA
-137 KDSHPTNAIR
+137 KDYHPTNAIR

-299 FVPKFNKS
+299 FVPKFNKH

-357 QLVIYGISKHGLIVG
+357 QLVIYGISKHGLMVG

-416 WYDVSQKDLDNGCIE
+416 WYDVSQKDLNNGYIE
-431 VDGVCYSL
+431 VDGVVYKL
-439 APNKKYFTGSY
+439 ASNKKYFTDV
-450 PCSGCTSGCSGC
+450 
-462 TTSTDNNKYYLVNG
+462 DNKKYYLVNG

-528 DSKLIKEYQ
+528 DSKLIREYQ

-563 VVFTDDIDVSNLK
+563 VVFTDDIDISNLK

-650 GDAMGVNVSYI
+650 GDAMGVNVLSI
-661 NKDWR
+661 NKDVEEDR
-666 NSQSNGTE
+666 NKGNFKE
-674 NSHPNGTENSYFNAT
+674 R

-730 ILSSSSDKFNG
+730 YYSASKEMFNG

-766 GTNSRKEGYYYKP
+766 STNSRKEGYYYKP

-806 EDDVY
+806 ENGVY

-970 DDDISGDDSKTE
+970 DDDISGYDSKTE

>member
-87 DDVEVLNYGNE
+87 DDVEVLNYGNG

-104 IKTENTSGKN
+104 IKIENTSGKN

-269 KGEIMD
+269 NGEIMD

-299 FVPKFNKS
+299 FVPKFNKH

-357 QLVIYGISKHGLIVG
+357 QLVIYGISKHGLMVG

-416 WYDVSQKDLDNGCIE
+416 WHDVSQDELSNGKIT
-431 VDGVCYSL
+431 VDGVEYSL
-439 APNKKYFTGSY
+439 ASNKKYFTDA
-450 PCSGCTSGCSGC
+450 SG
-462 TTSTDNNKYYLVNG
+462 NKYYLVNG

-563 VVFTDDIDVSNLK
+563 VVFTDDIDISILK

-593 NGGYKEWYGFDNVPI
+593 NGGYKEWYGFGTNRDPSS
-608 YPPNDKVTYSHCFG
+608 DKVTYSHCFG

-633 SIYTNDINSIN
+633 SIYNNEISSIN
-644 KINNIG
+644 KINNISDG
-650 GDAMGVNVSYI
+650 PNGSAAAGVNVSYI

-666 NSQSNGTE
+666 D
-674 NSHPNGTENSYFNAT
+674 SYFNDT

-730 ILSSSSDKFNG
+730 ILSSSNDKFNG

-752 DISNTFTVKTSQVS
+752 DISNTFTIKTSQVS

-806 EDDVY
+806 ENGVY

-839 LVTVKNNN
+839 LVTVKNND
-847 SNYKKFYCK
+847 SNYKKLYCK

-970 DDDISGDDSKTE
+970 DDDISGDESKTE

>member
-87 DDVEVLNYGNE
+87 DDVEVLNYRN
-98 ALSKGT
+98 GT
-104 IKTENTSGKN
+104 IEKGNVSGGKTNDSG
-114 KKVDFWSSP
+114 FWSSS
-123 SWNGDALTILNGNA
+123 SWKGDALTVLNENTNG
-137 KDSHPTNAIR
+137 SHPTNAIR

-180 CKRQGGNEDT
+180 CKRKGGNEGTTEDKSGTT

-198 RDVKGNEV
+198 RDVNGNEV

-212 PVDAPIDGHKK
+212 PVVAPINGHKK

-262 KSYNDFK
+262 KSYSNFEKD
-269 KGEIMD
+269 EIMD
-275 IERPIMYKNGGDF
+275 IDRPIMYKNGGDF

-299 FVPKFNKS
+299 FVPKFNKH

-357 QLVIYGISKHGLIVG
+357 QLVIYGISKHGLMVG

-416 WYDVSQKDLDNGCIE
+416 WYDVSQVATMSGYTL
-431 VDGVCYSL
+431 V
-439 APNKKYFTGSY
+439 PNKKYFVDAS
-450 PCSGCTSGCSGC
+450 S
-462 TTSTDNNKYYLVNG
+462 NKYYLVNG

-563 VVFTDDIDVSNLK
+563 VVFTDDIDISNLK

-593 NGGYKEWYGFDNVPI
+593 NGGYKEWYGFGTNIDPSS
-608 YPPNDKVTYSHCFG
+608 DKVTYSHCFG

-650 GDAMGVNVSYI
+650 GDAIGVNVLSI
-661 NKDWR
+661 NKDVKEDR
-666 NSQSNGTE
+666 DEGHFKE
-674 NSHPNGTENSYFNAT
+674 P

-730 ILSSSSDKFNG
+730 YLSASKETFNG

-793 VSPDFL
+793 VRPDFL

-806 EDDVY
+806 DEKRDGVY

-839 LVTVKNNN
+839 LVTVKDDD

>member
-147 DTQLSSPSNGFVY
+147 DTQLSSQSNGFVY

-314 WEYCITYPSSSTTD
+314 WEYYITYPSSSTTD

-416 WYDVSQKDLDNGCIE
+416 WHDVSQDELSNGKIT
-431 VDGVCYSL
+431 VDGVEYSL
-439 APNKKYFTGSY
+439 ASNKKYFTDA
-450 PCSGCTSGCSGC
+450 
-462 TTSTDNNKYYLVNG
+462 DNKKYYLVNG

-563 VVFTDDIDVSNLK
+563 VVFTDDIDISNLK

-650 GDAMGVNVSYI
+650 GDAMGVNVLSI
-661 NKDWR
+661 NKDVKEDR
-666 NSQSNGTE
+666 DEGHFKE
-674 NSHPNGTENSYFNAT
+674 P

-730 ILSSSSDKFNG
+730 ILSSSNDKFNG

-752 DISNTFTVKTSQVS
+752 DISNTFTIKTSQVS

-806 EDDVY
+806 DEKRDGVY

>member
-229 YRYDDILTYADSV
+229 YMYDDILTYADSV

-262 KSYNDFK
+262 KSYSDFK

-357 QLVIYGISKHGLIVG
+357 QLVIYGISKHGLMVG

-416 WYDVSQKDLDNGCIE
+416 WHDVSQDELSNGKIT
-431 VDGVCYSL
+431 VDGVEYSL
-439 APNKKYFTGSY
+439 ASNKKYFTDA
-450 PCSGCTSGCSGC
+450 
-462 TTSTDNNKYYLVNG
+462 DNKKYYLVNG

-528 DSKLIKEYQ
+528 DSKLIREYQ

-548 RLAFAKNIYGDEIGE
+548 RLAFAKNIYCDEIGE
-563 VVFTDDIDVSNLK
+563 VVFTDDIDISNLK

-581 PLSTLYITFLKS
+581 PLSTLYITFIKS
-593 NGGYKEWYGFDNVPI
+593 NGGYKEW
-608 YPPNDKVTYSHCFG
+608 
-622 ALTCGYETSDE
+622 
-633 SIYTNDINSIN
+633 
-644 KINNIG
+644 
-650 GDAMGVNVSYI
+650 
-661 NKDWR
+661 
-666 NSQSNGTE
+666 
-674 NSHPNGTENSYFNAT
+674 
-689 EVAYGV
+689 
-695 DKNFYGDLCFY
+695 
-706 DEYNATEVSIQPM
+706 
-719 MYRFNTAQRES
+719 
-730 ILSSSSDKFNG
+730 
-741 YNYDDIVYDDY
+741 
-752 DISNTFTVKTSQVS
+752 
-766 GTNSRKEGYYYKP
+766 
-779 HYPIEIK
+779 
-786 MFGKLNS
+786 
-793 VSPDFL
+793 
-799 KIRSIKK
+799 
-806 EDDVY
+806 
-811 SIVTSSYHYLGVG
+811 
-824 DKAMIYDSTQEKYYT
+824 
-839 LVTVKNNN
+839 
-847 SNYKKFYCK
+847 
-856 VYSEDGKTLEKL
+856 
-868 TFMDGDG
+868 
-875 KSHDLLNT
+875 
-883 NDDVARGLYMS
+883 
-894 DFKLFKVDNLE
+894 
-905 IPSYAKILKDGT
+905 
-917 CRYVWRDIIN
+917 
-927 NGFNP
+927 
-932 TVSSVEEYP
+932 
-941 FTNGAF
+941 
-947 YINKRIDIY
+947 
-956 VRRQD
+956 
-961 PYNMYGLYN
+961 
-970 DDDISGDDSKTE
+970 
-982 VIVDDS
+982 
-988 YVKSDDIK
+988 
-996 C
+996 

>member
-404 VLKGNSTAISNS
+404 VLKGNSTAISNL
-416 WYDVSQKDLDNGCIE
+416 WHDVNQDELSNGKIT
-431 VDGVCYSL
+431 VDGVEYSL
-439 APNKKYFTGSY
+439 ASNKKYFTDAS
-450 PCSGCTSGCSGC
+450 
-462 TTSTDNNKYYLVNG
+462 DNKYYLVNG

-528 DSKLIKEYQ
+528 DSKLIREYQ

-563 VVFTDDIDVSNLK
+563 VVFTDDIDISNLK

-633 SIYTNDINSIN
+633 SIYTNGISSIN

-650 GDAMGVNVSYI
+650 GDAMGVNVLSI
-661 NKDWR
+661 NKDVEKYR
-666 NSQSNGTE
+666 NNGNFKE
-674 NSHPNGTENSYFNAT
+674 L

-730 ILSSSSDKFNG
+730 ILSSSNDKFNG

-806 EDDVY
+806 ENGVY

>member
-87 DDVEVLNYGNE
+87 DDVEVLNYGNC
-98 ALSKGT
+98 T
-104 IKTENTSGKN
+104 IEKVNVSGGKTNDNG
-114 KKVDFWSSP
+114 FCWSSP
-123 SWNGDALTILNGNA
+123 RWSGDALTVLNGNA
-137 KDSHPTNAIR
+137 KVSHPTNAIR

-180 CKRQGGNEDT
+180 CKIPNTSST

-198 RDVKGNEV
+198 RDVNGNEV

-212 PVDAPIDGHKK
+212 PVDALINGHKK

-262 KSYNDFK
+262 KSYSNFEKD
-269 KGEIMD
+269 EIMD

-299 FVPKFNKS
+299 FVPKFNKH

-357 QLVIYGISKHGLIVG
+357 QLVIYGISKHGLMVG

-416 WYDVSQKDLDNGCIE
+416 WYDVSQNDLDNGCIE

-439 APNKKYFTGSY
+439 APNKKYFTDSY
-450 PCSGCTSGCSGC
+450 PCSGCSDSTSGY
-462 TTSTDNNKYYLVNG
+462 TTSTDKNKYYLVNG

-563 VVFTDDIDVSNLK
+563 VVFTDDIDISNLK

-593 NGGYKEWYGFDNVPI
+593 NGGYKEWYGFGTNIDPSS
-608 YPPNDKVTYSHCFG
+608 DKVTYSHCFG

-633 SIYTNDINSIN
+633 SIYTNGINSIN

-650 GDAMGVNVSYI
+650 GDAIGLNVLSI
-661 NKDWR
+661 NKDVENDR
-666 NSQSNGTE
+666 NMGDFKE
-674 NSHPNGTENSYFNAT
+674 R

-730 ILSSSSDKFNG
+730 CMSDYPGTFSG

-793 VSPDFL
+793 VRPDFL

-970 DDDISGDDSKTE
+970 DDDISGDESKTE